1 MAGQLKDI
9 WIKRMKLGPMDPVN
23 EATLIANKGILDNVD
38 QGRRRQVTIIEE
50 EVWQQ
55 LMTELNAS
63 LDPSVRRANLL
74 VRGIDLKESRG
85 KVIRIGDC
93 RIEIFGE
100 TKPCERMDEALP
112 GLKDA
117 MYPQWRGGAFG
128 KVLDNGEIRIGD
140 RVEWV
145 ERKEE

>member
-9 WIKRMKLGPMDPVN
+9 WIKRMKFGPMDSVN
-23 EATLIANKGILDNVD
+23 EATLIANKGILDNAD

-55 LMTELNAS
+55 LMAELNAS

-128 KVLDNGEIRIGD
+128 KVLDNGEIRVGD

>member
-1 MAGQLKDI
+1 MSGQLNAI
-9 WIKRMKLGPMDPVN
+9 WIKRMKLGPMDPVQ
-23 EATLIANKGILDNVD
+23 EATLAEDKGIVNNAN
-38 QGRRRQVTIIEE
+38 QGGRRQVTIIEE

-55 LMTELNAS
+55 LMGELNSS
-63 LDPSVRRANLL
+63 LDPSVRRANLM
-74 VRGIDLKESRG
+74 VKGIDLNKSRG
-85 KVIRIGDC
+85 KILRIGDC

-128 KVLDNGEIRIGD
+128 KVLDSGVIRVGN
-140 RVEWV
+140 RVDWV
-145 ERKEE
+145 DG

>member
-23 EATLIANKGILDNVD
+23 EATLIANKGILDNAN

-128 KVLDNGEIRIGD
+128 KVLDNGEIRVGD

>member
-9 WIKRMKLGPMDPVN
+9 WIKRMKLGPMDPVH
-23 EATLIANKGILDNVD
+23 EATLIANEGIVNNAN
-38 QGRRRQVTIIEE
+38 QRGTRQVTIIEE

-55 LMTELNAS
+55 LMGELNAS

-128 KVLDNGEIRIGD
+128 KVLDNGEVRVGD
-140 RVEWV
+140 RVEW
-145 ERKEE
+145 EESKEE